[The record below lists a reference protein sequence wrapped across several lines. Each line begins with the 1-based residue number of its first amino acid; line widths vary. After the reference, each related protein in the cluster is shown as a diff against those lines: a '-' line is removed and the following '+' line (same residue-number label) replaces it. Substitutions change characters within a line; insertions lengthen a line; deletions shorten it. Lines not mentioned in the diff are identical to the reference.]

1 MIGILDKIL
10 AAALVLMLVVA
21 LVQTSRLSTRTAEL
35 RAEQAQLATEKLKGM
50 AWETTTYELGMDLS
64 QCRAQWDTA
73 NQSADRARE
82 IAEAYREENVRQH
95 LAFQERWR
103 SRTQD
108 CTLSLQQMQS
118 ACEAQIGEY

>member
-1 MIGILDKIL
+1 MTGILDKIL
-10 AAALVLMLVVA
+10 TAALVILLVVV

-35 RAEQAQLATEKLKGM
+35 HAVQAQLAAEKLKGL
-50 AWETTTYELGMDLS
+50 AWEDATYELQTGLS
-64 QCRAQWDTA
+64 QCQSQWDTA
-73 NQSADRARE
+73 NKDADRARE
-82 IAEAYREENVRQH
+82 IAEAYREENVRQY

-118 ACEAQIGEY
+118 ACEAQIGDY